1 MEHILRD
8 NLKKE
13 FLMEKERKDG
23 KMVVNM
29 KEILK
34 KGKKMVKGKKNG
46 RMGNAM
52 KETLLME

>member
-1 MEHILRD
+1 
-8 NLKKE
+8 
-13 FLMEKERKDG
+13 MEKERKDG